1 MAISYTLLDIC
12 KDGLVLFQVL
22 LNFLPNN
29 ANFKLLLLYW
39 GIVMIDYKGLDMLLI
54 EREKDRK
61 YLHEHLGLS
70 WDTIAKFKKGESVT
84 LATIEKIC
92 IHFNCNIEDIV
103 KIKRP

>member
-1 MAISYTLLDIC
+1 MISYV
-12 KDGLVLFQVL
+12 GLEEIL
-22 LNFLPNN
+22 
-29 ANFKLLLLYW
+29 
-39 GIVMIDYKGLDMLLI
+39 
-54 EREKDRK
+54 REHQKDRK